1 MMLFRRYVM
10 WGTIILIVELAV
22 LTAVILW
29 VGNK

>member
-1 MMLFRRYVM
+1 MLFRRYVM

-29 VGNK
+29 VGR